1 MISDL
6 LCPLVIKNQHR
17 WFFCSFHL
25 LLVLTYLI
33 VSYLGRVGFLGFFV
47 GVRVGLL
54 PSACAHWLGLFF
66 WPSVIGILLLL
77 LAAVDSSCRSCCLRF
92 FPCSIFM
99 FRACVMV
106 QFCLIFLS
114 LRGLLAVNMIVVQKN
129 ISNCNIICFRK
140 LSKWLILTPFPY
152 VFRFDAMRY

>member
-1 MISDL
+1 MVFLFISF
-6 LCPLVIKNQHR
+6 VIGINISN
-17 WFFCSFHL
+17 CN
-25 LLVLTYLI
+25 I
-33 VSYLGRVGFLGFFV
+33 GRVSFLGVFV

-66 WPSVIGILLLL
+66 SPSVIGILLLL

-92 FPCSIFM
+92 FPCSVFM

-106 QFCLIFLS
+106 QFRMIFLC
-114 LRGLLAVNMIVVQKN
+114 LRGFLAVNMIAVQNK

-152 VFRFDAMRY
+152 VFHFDAMRY